1 MRQGALSY
9 LVKPVSRERLHAE
22 FVQMQHFIGRTR
34 RNLLIVEDNDQQR
47 ASLLELLA
55 ADDVEITDCAT
66 GEAALQAMRARQ
78 YDCLVLDLAL
88 PDISGFDLLQTV
100 SRDFTTRPLPVVV
113 YTGKDLTRREVTQ
126 LRRVAQSVIVKDA
139 RSPER
144 LLDETALFLHRP
156 LARLNETQR
165 RMLEGTR
172 DVEAVLRNKKVLIVD
187 DDVRNI
193 FALTS
198 VLERHQMQ
206 VSFAENGRDGI
217 ASLNQIPDTDIV
229 LMDIMM
235 PEMDGYDTIR
245 AIRAD
250 GRFGALPIITLTAKA
265 MKGDREKCLEAGA
278 SDYITKPVDTS
289 KLISLLRVW
298 LSPRAS
304 VRMLSAE

>member
-1 MRQGALSY
+1 
-9 LVKPVSRERLHAE
+9 VKPVSRERLQAE
-22 FVQMQHFIGRTR
+22 FAMMRSFIGRER
-34 RNLLIVEDNDQQR
+34 KSLLVVEDDQSQR
-47 ASLLELLA
+47 TSLVELLHA
-55 ADDVEITDCAT
+55 SDVEITACETGAQALTALRAGRFDCV
-66 GEAALQAMRARQ
+66 
-78 YDCLVLDLAL
+78 VLDLAL
-88 PDISGFDLLQTV
+88 PDVSGFELLETIAREPAINSV
-100 SRDFTTRPLPVVV
+100 PIVV
-113 YTGKDLTRREVTQ
+113 YTGKELSRKEVTQ

-156 LARLNETQR
+156 LARLTETQQ
-165 RMLEGTR
+165 RMLQGSR
-172 DVEAVLRNKKVLIVD
+172 DLDLTLRDKKVLIVD

-193 FALTS
+193 FALTTL
-198 VLERHQMQ
+198 LERHEMK
-206 VSFAENGRDGI
+206 VAFAENGRDGI
-217 ASLNQIPDTDIV
+217 QCLNEAPDTDIV

-278 SDYITKPVDTS
+278 SDYITKPVDTM

-298 LSPRAS
+298 LTPK
-304 VRMLSAE
+304 MSAVA